1 MLCFI
6 GCQNTGKTKFIMTY
20 EDKQFYFTLYK
31 GNDLEK
37 YLYEKTKEDGS
48 INLSGI
54 NYNKNDHELDIFV
67 TNTINENTFDLS
79 GNYIEYEAGDILIY
93 FSGGDCYVF
102 FLYEQSEY
110 SSVQKVG
117 ELEKSS
123 LDGFKSFSKELGN
136 QEQYD
141 FTFTLKPEQSIL
153 EKIIAVI
160 FVAISLTLFYII
172 YLLIQF

>member
-1 MLCFI
+1 MSEFFKINQYIYICIYMLCFI

-102 FLYEQSEY
+102 F
-110 SSVQKVG
+110 
-117 ELEKSS
+117 
-123 LDGFKSFSKELGN
+123 F
-136 QEQYD
+136 
-141 FTFTLKPEQSIL
+141 I
-153 EKIIAVI
+153 
-160 FVAISLTLFYII
+160 
-172 YLLIQF
+172 